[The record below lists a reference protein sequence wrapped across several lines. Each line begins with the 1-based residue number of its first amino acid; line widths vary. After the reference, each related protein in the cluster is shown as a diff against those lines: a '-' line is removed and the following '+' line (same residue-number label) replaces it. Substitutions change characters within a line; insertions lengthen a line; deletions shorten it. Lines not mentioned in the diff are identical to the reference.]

1 MTKKTKREIRE
12 FGAQVREI
20 VLTVDA
26 KSAERKAALAK
37 KKYERAATIK
47 NVASL
52 KAKGYSNV
60 AIGKQVG
67 LSESSVRRLLKEN
80 ERIQGFV
87 DDMTAHLEE
96 ARDEILRHMSSH
108 PDFETLFGSGFGG
121 KYILNV
127 HSVETQTVFS
137 MNSSKIEF
145 DLRFEATKKT
155 D

>member
-1 MTKKTKREIRE
+1 M
-12 FGAQVREI
+12 
-20 VLTVDA
+20 
-26 KSAERKAALAK
+26 AK
-37 KKYERAATIK
+37 KKYERSATIK

-87 DDMTAHLEE
+87 EDMTAHLED
-96 ARDEILRHMSSH
+96 ARDEILRHMTSH
-108 PDFETLFGSGFGG
+108 PDFETLFGSGFGI

-145 DLRFEATKKT
+145 DLRFEVTEKT

>member
-1 MTKKTKREIRE
+1 MTKKTNREE
-12 FGAQVREI
+12 S
-20 VLTVDA
+20 

-37 KKYERAATIK
+37 KKEERAATIK

-67 LSESSVRRLLKEN
+67 LSESSVRRLLKDG

-87 DDMTAHLEE
+87 DDMTAHLED
-96 ARDEILRHMSSH
+96 ARDEILSQMTSH
-108 PDFETLFGSGFGG
+108 PDFEALFGVGFGE
-121 KYILNV
+121 KYILTV
-127 HSVETQTVFS
+127 HPVETQTVFS